1 MSWRAIKHFFTK
13 AWLWCKHN
21 WKFVALVVYTVLL
34 YLLFSKNARNAK
46 KMLSASREA
55 HKAEIDALNK
65 SHTDVLRKRK
75 ENLERYKEIIASLD
89 AMHREENER
98 LTSEKKKRVREIVD
112 EHGDD
117 TEKLAELLS
126 ETFGFEIFIEEEDD

>member
-1 MSWRAIKHFFTK
+1 
-13 AWLWCKHN
+13 
-21 WKFVALVVYTVLL
+21 
-34 YLLFSKNARNAK
+34 
-46 KMLSASREA
+46 MLSASREA

-65 SHTDVLRKRK
+65 SHADVLRKRK

-126 ETFGFEIFIEEEDD
+126 ETFGFEIYIEEEDD